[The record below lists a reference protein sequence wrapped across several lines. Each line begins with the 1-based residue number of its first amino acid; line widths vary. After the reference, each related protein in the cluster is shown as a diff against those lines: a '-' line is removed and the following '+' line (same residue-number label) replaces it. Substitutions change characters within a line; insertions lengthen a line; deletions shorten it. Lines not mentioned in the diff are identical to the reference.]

1 MISFGQESDHHQATA
16 RVIVTYPCAG
26 EEGCCLRLLLPATA
40 VIVSDV
46 IETPREG
53 GEPTAA
59 EAEALAVPARF
70 VPMATLEARTNAGN
84 PADFSRPDGGRA

>member
-1 MISFGQESDHHQATA
+1 M
-16 RVIVTYPCAG
+16 
-26 EEGCCLRLLLPATA
+26 
-40 VIVSDV
+40 IVSDV